1 MLTTFFA
8 LYLVICYTLELT
20 EITGKLQEL
29 FFFEDI
35 FASLDITKQQQDS
48 QRGRVKRPNVRS
60 TGKLNVSL
68 QVVFPQGSAIGQ
80 ARRQA

>member
-29 FFFEDI
+29 FFNGPRFPLSTQPYDAQGPTLLAWE
-35 FASLDITKQQQDS
+35 SLRPLGKNWTHQYTFFV
-48 QRGRVKRPNVRS
+48 VKTMPPD
-60 TGKLNVSL
+60 
-68 QVVFPQGSAIGQ
+68 QP
-80 ARRQA
+80 